1 MTATR
6 NRSKWLRIGGGVLLV
21 LVALLLV
28 PFVVPVDR
36 FRPLIVRLVEE
47 NTGRKVEIEALRLR
61 LLPTVHLQVVN
72 LRVKHPGGFPLGDT
86 LAVKSVDVGT
96 TLRSLLSRRPD
107 VTSVAFNGVRVN
119 LLESPGGA
127 TNYGLA
133 GLGGRPAN
141 INAAGSRNAPV
152 FALARIDSVT
162 ARNVAITSGV
172 YDPRRGLVTSSFAVA
187 GVNARVRGI
196 NVTAP
201 DWMSRM
207 EVAADLGGVTV
218 STPALSSPLRIQKG
232 SVSFKEGGA
241 KGTFAAAL
249 DTLSAVGV
257 VTVASLKDPVADFEI
272 TVPELDVDRLRTL
285 VAGGAVSRGGTGA
298 PRRLLARGAFKVAR
312 LAARPLEAGTATG
325 RIRVYTDRVEV
336 DPYSLAL
343 YGGTVRG
350 TAVLDPAAA
359 RQPALVTAQVRGVD
373 FARVVKA
380 LAPAAKQQITGTL
393 EADGRL
399 ALALGRDPLASLTG
413 AGTFAV
419 RNGILPG
426 LDMRNTLVALAR
438 VAQVNIP
445 AGPTKFQYFGG
456 DFRIAQQRV
465 YSDALRLEAE
475 GLDAVARGSSGF
487 NRTLDYTGTG
497 QVKGGLGSAQP
508 QGQPGTPS
516 SLLGNLLGGM
526 LTPSGGAFDA
536 RVPFS
541 LKGTFDDPKFS
552 PAGMPQLN
560 QGTNPAQPQR
570 PAGPGNPFNL
580 FPIPI
585 SP

>member
-72 LRVKHPGGFPLGDT
+72 LRVKHPGGFPPGDT

-96 TLRSLLSRRPD
+96 TLGSLLSRRPD
-107 VTSVAFNGVRVN
+107 VTYVAFNGVRVN

-127 TNYGLA
+127 TNYGIA
-133 GLGGRPAN
+133 GVGGRPAN
-141 INAAGSRNAPV
+141 VNAAGPRNAPV
-152 FALARIDSVT
+152 FALARIDSVA
-162 ARNVAITSGV
+162 ARNVEITSGV
-172 YDPRRGLVTSSFAVA
+172 YDPRRGLVTPSFAVA

-201 DWMSRM
+201 DWMSGM
-207 EVAADLGGVTV
+207 EVAADLGGITV
-218 STPALSSPLRIQKG
+218 STPALSRPLRIQKG
-232 SVSFKEGGA
+232 SFSFKAGEA
-241 KGTFAAAL
+241 KGTFAASL

-257 VTVASLKDPVADFEI
+257 VTVANLKDPVADFEI

-285 VAGGAVSRGGTGA
+285 VAGGGAVSRGGTGA

-312 LAARPLEAGTATG
+312 LAARPMEGGTATG

-350 TAVLDPAAA
+350 TAVLDSAAA
-359 RQPALVTAQVRGVD
+359 HQPALVTAQVRGVD
-373 FARVVKA
+373 FGRVVKA

-393 EADGRL
+393 EVDGRL
-399 ALALGRDPLASLTG
+399 ALALGGDPLASLTG

-419 RNGILPG
+419 RNGTLPG

-475 GLDAVARGSSGF
+475 GLDAVARGSFGF

-497 QVKGGLGSAQP
+497 HVKGSLGSAQP

-516 SLLGNLLGGM
+516 SLLGNLLGGT
-526 LTPSGGAFDA
+526 LPGGAFDM
-536 RVPFS
+536 RVSFS
-541 LKGTFDDPKFS
+541 LKGTFDDPKFA

-580 FPIPI
+580 FPLPVG
-585 SP
+585 P

>member
-72 LRVKHPGGFPLGDT
+72 LRVKHPGGFPPGDT

-96 TLRSLLSRRPD
+96 TLGSLLTRRPD
-107 VTSVAFNGVRVN
+107 VTYVAFNGVRVN
-119 LLESPGGA
+119 LLEGPGGA
-127 TNYGLA
+127 TNYGIA
-133 GLGGRPAN
+133 GVGGRPAHV
-141 INAAGSRNAPV
+141 NAAGPRNAPV

-162 ARNVAITSGV
+162 ARNVAITSGA
-172 YDPRRGLVTSSFAVA
+172 YDPRRGLVTPSFAVA
-187 GVNARVRGI
+187 GVNAKVRGL
-196 NVTAP
+196 NVSTR
-201 DWMSRM
+201 DWMSGM
-207 EVAADLGGVTV
+207 EVAADLGGITV
-218 STPALSSPLRIQKG
+218 STPALSRPLRIQKG
-232 SVSFKEGGA
+232 SVSFKAGGA
-241 KGTFAAAL
+241 KGTFAASL

-257 VTVASLKDPVADFEI
+257 VTVANLKDPVADFEI

-298 PRRLLARGAFKVAR
+298 PRRLLARGAFTVAR

-350 TAVLDPAAA
+350 TAVLGSAAA

-373 FARVVKA
+373 FGRLVKA

-399 ALALGRDPLASLTG
+399 ALALGGDPLASLTG

-419 RNGILPG
+419 RNGVLPG

-438 VAQVNIP
+438 VAQMNIP

-475 GLDAVARGSSGF
+475 GLDAVARGSFGF
-487 NRTLDYTGTG
+487 NRTLDYAGTG
-497 QVKGGLGSAQP
+497 QVKGSVGSAQP

-516 SLLGNLLGGM
+516 SLLGNLLGGT
-526 LTPSGGAFDA
+526 LAPSVGALGA

-541 LKGTFDDPKFS
+541 LKGTFDDPKFA
-552 PAGMPQLN
+552 PAGLPQLN
-560 QGTNPAQPQR
+560 QGTNPPQPQQ
-570 PAGPGNPFNL
+570 PAGPGNPLNL
-580 FPIPI
+580 FPLPI
-585 SP
+585 AP